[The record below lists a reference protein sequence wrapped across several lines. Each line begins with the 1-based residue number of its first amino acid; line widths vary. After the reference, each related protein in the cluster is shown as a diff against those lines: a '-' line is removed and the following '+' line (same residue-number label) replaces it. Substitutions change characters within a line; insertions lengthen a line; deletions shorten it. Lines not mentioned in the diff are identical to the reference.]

1 MSEFVRR
8 GFEDEREKGE
18 AGRELERKRLEKRN
32 KNFEVV
38 ELDEPLEPLPLSLPL
53 ESGLN
58 DAPWDVPTN
67 GRDIRG
73 LDHGSVTA
81 LLDVY
86 SIPFQQ
92 DMFLSQ
98 KKELFLR
105 FIGANRALMHRVL
118 D

>member
-1 MSEFVRR
+1 MIV
-8 GFEDEREKGE
+8 
-18 AGRELERKRLEKRN
+18 L
-32 KNFEVV
+32 
-38 ELDEPLEPLPLSLPL
+38 
-53 ESGLN
+53 GLLILTFN
-58 DAPWDVPTN
+58 PD
-67 GRDIRG
+67 
-73 LDHGSVTA
+73 GSVTA